1 MSENKTRIIKVDNF
15 NLNLFGNLLNQS
27 LTVTPQLML
36 EFRDNMV
43 KSCSFSST
51 KSLVKLW
58 TIPIN
63 NFIVKEKVAE
73 SSAIELLDNPVV
85 LEKSFDLGADFN
97 FYILKGDL
105 FKKYISVFNQA
116 SVNLEFTIK
125 EIDGKYQAT
134 SILINGKS
142 ENGSPL
148 TTTFALT
155 TEELISNA
163 ISDYTEILRECTPAS
178 NMFEML
184 LHDKQVSEIKSL
196 VKNLR
201 GSASDNVAYLTFEI
215 DKIQI
220 IVSDRVF
227 NLKFDID
234 MHIQTKNE
242 MNNYSSDISMK
253 FNILKSNFSLIGDH
267 SFSVFTE
274 PNSQKVIF
282 GSTYAKSIIWCLTT
296 KFDNTKQLSND
307 ATEADAIIDSL
318 NLDEYNFDD
327 M

>member
-1 MSENKTRIIKVDNF
+1 MSENKTKIIKVDNF

-27 LTVTPQLML
+27 LSVTPQLML
-36 EFRDNMV
+36 EFRDNMI

-63 NFIVKEKVAE
+63 NFIVKEKISDKNAL
-73 SSAIELLDNPVV
+73 ELLDNPIEE
-85 LEKSFDLGADFN
+85 LKSFDLGANFN

-105 FKKYISVFNQA
+105 FKKYISVFNQT

-148 TTTFALT
+148 ITTFALT

-163 ISDYTEILRECTPAS
+163 LSDYSEILRECTPDS
-178 NMFEML
+178 NMFEIL
-184 LHDKQVSEIKSL
+184 LHDKQISEIKSL

-215 DKIQI
+215 DKTKIV
-220 IVSDRVF
+220 VSDKVF

-242 MNNYSSDISMK
+242 MNNYTSDISMK
-253 FNILKSNFSLIGDH
+253 FNILKSDFSLIGDH

-274 PNSQKVIF
+274 PNSPKVIF
-282 GSTYAKSIIWCLTT
+282 GSTYAKSVIWCLTT

-307 ATEADAIIDSL
+307 TNESDAIIDSL
-318 NLDEYNFDD
+318 DLNEYNFDD
-327 M
+327 F